1 MKYNENIMKK
11 KKIIIAIIILVNIKI
26 SYSQIKE
33 TNIKY
38 NNNKYIVI
46 SMYKNYE
53 RIKIISNLNKNCFN
67 TEGIIKSMNMI
78 GIEPLY
84 IINGGMYLE
93 NMIPQGLLV
102 DSTKII
108 SEINL
113 SFKNDH
119 SNFYNLPNG
128 IFLTKQKS
136 NEIIKS
142 IDYSRNK
149 YKVIN
154 ATQSG
159 PFLVFNE
166 AINRKFKK
174 KSKSINYRLGVGIS
188 KKNNELYFVLS
199 DTLVNMYAFS
209 DLFRNHLKCE
219 NALYL
224 DGKVT
229 NLYSKNKPE
238 NTRIRSLYAT
248 SIIIY

>member
-1 MKYNENIMKK
+1 MKK
-11 KKIIIAIIILVNIKI
+11 KLIIAILILINNKLC
-26 SYSQIKE
+26 YSQIKE

-46 SMYKNYE
+46 SMNKNYE
-53 RIKIISNLNKNCFN
+53 RIKIISNLNENCYN
-67 TEGIIKSMNMI
+67 IDEIIKSMNMKD
-78 GIEPLY
+78 IEPLY
-84 IINGGMYLE
+84 VINGGMYLE
-93 NMIPQGLLV
+93 NMSPQGLLI
-102 DSTKII
+102 DNKKII

-113 SFKNDH
+113 DNKNDH

-128 IFLTKQKS
+128 IFLTKQNS
-136 NEIIKS
+136 NEIINS
-142 IDYSRNK
+142 IEYSRNK

-159 PFLVFNE
+159 PFLVLNE
-166 AINRKFKK
+166 VINQKFKK

-188 KKNNELYFVLS
+188 KKNNKLYFVLS

-224 DGKVT
+224 DGKIT
-229 NLYSKNKPE
+229 NLYSKKKPE

>member
-1 MKYNENIMKK
+1 MKK
-11 KKIIIAIIILVNIKI
+11 KLILIILMLLYNKLCH
-26 SYSQIKE
+26 SQIKE

-38 NNNKYIVI
+38 NNIKYIVI
-46 SMYKNYE
+46 SMNKNYE
-53 RIKIISNLNKNCFN
+53 KIKIISNLNENCFN
-67 TEGIIKSMNMI
+67 TNEIIKSMNMK

-84 IINGGMYLE
+84 ILNGGMYLE
-93 NMIPQGLLV
+93 NMSPQGLLI
-102 DSTKII
+102 DNRKMI

-113 SFKNDH
+113 GNKKDH

-128 IFLTKQKS
+128 IFLTKQNS
-136 NEIIKS
+136 NEIINS
-142 IDYSRNK
+142 IEYSRYK
-149 YKVIN
+149 YEVIN

-166 AINRKFKK
+166 VINQQFKK

-224 DGKVT
+224 DGKIT

>member
-1 MKYNENIMKK
+1 MLLYNK
-11 KKIIIAIIILVNIKI
+11 LCH
-26 SYSQIKE
+26 SQIKE

-38 NNNKYIVI
+38 NNIKYIVI
-46 SMYKNYE
+46 SMNKNYE
-53 RIKIISNLNKNCFN
+53 KIKIISNLNENCFN
-67 TEGIIKSMNMI
+67 TNEIIKSMNMK

-84 IINGGMYLE
+84 ILNGGMYLE
-93 NMIPQGLLV
+93 NMSPQGLLI
-102 DSTKII
+102 DNRKMI

-113 SFKNDH
+113 GNKKDH

-128 IFLTKQKS
+128 IFLTKQNS
-136 NEIIKS
+136 NEIINS
-142 IDYSRNK
+142 IEYSRYK
-149 YKVIN
+149 YEVIN

-166 AINRKFKK
+166 VINQQFKK

-224 DGKVT
+224 DGKIT